1 MDEVELVS
9 HDPAWAPMYEA
20 EAERL
25 HAALPEGLVLKM
37 EHFGSTAVP
46 GLLAKPVID
55 ILVAVSSIEDARET
69 AVGPLEALGYL
80 FWYENPK
87 RHRLF
92 FVKGL
97 PPRAARRT
105 HHVHMIEPSAEMWN
119 MLLFR
124 DILRADPEEAAR
136 YAALKRELAVRHRED
151 REAYTDA
158 KGAHVAAVLAQA
170 RGGAAPAS

>member
-1 MDEVELVS
+1 MDEVELLP
-9 HDPAWAPMYEA
+9 HNPAWSAMYEA
-20 EAERL
+20 EVERL
-25 HAALPEGLVLKM
+25 HAALPDGLVLKM

-69 AVGPLEALGYL
+69 AVAPLEALGYA
-80 FWYENPK
+80 FWAKNPR

-97 PPRAARRT
+97 PPRAVRRT
-105 HHVHMIEPSAEMWN
+105 HHVHMIEPCAEMWN
-119 MLLFR
+119 MLLVR

-136 YAALKRELAVRHRED
+136 YAALKRELAARHRED

-158 KGAHVAAVLAQA
+158 KAGYVAELLAKA
-170 RGGAAPAS
+170 REGSAPES

>member
-9 HDPAWAPMYEA
+9 HDPTWPARYEA

-25 HAALPEGLVLKM
+25 LAALPDSLVLQM

-55 ILVAVSSIEDARET
+55 ILVAVSSVEEARET
-69 AVGPLEALGYL
+69 AVGPLEALGYA

-97 PPRAARRT
+97 PPRAIRRT

-136 YAALKRELAVRHRED
+136 YADLKRELAVRHRED
-151 REAYTDA
+151 REAYTEA
-158 KGAHVAAVLAQA
+158 KAAYVAAVLA
-170 RGGAAPAS
+170 AASAS